1 MPRPSIP
8 WDRLKA
14 LYVERN
20 LERGQGT
27 YSLRQLTKDE
37 GQTYLVVQR
46 RAKREGW
53 REAMEEATAD
63 LEQRV
68 TEEVAERVR
77 IDQVQIRTELLELKE
92 RLLPLAHRMIKQFE
106 ELWDDEHDTSGW
118 DPSVR
123 ELVTLVKAIK
133 ELSEV
138 GGGLP
143 REHKVTADD
152 QQDEVQINRERQRW
166 LAEKVT
172 ELAEWKK
179 DRDISERHD
188 FSLVGRHTQDPGGV
202 SSS

>member
-46 RAKREGW
+46 RTKREGW

-77 IDQVQIRTELLELKE
+77 IDQVQIRTELLELK
-92 RLLPLAHRMIKQFE
+92 A
-106 ELWDDEHDTSGW
+106 
-118 DPSVR
+118 
-123 ELVTLVKAIK
+123 ELVPIA
-133 ELSEV
+133 
-138 GGGLP
+138 
-143 REHKVTADD
+143 R
-152 QQDEVQINRERQRW
+152 R
-166 LAEKVT
+166 
-172 ELAEWKK
+172 
-179 DRDISERHD
+179 
-188 FSLVGRHTQDPGGV
+188 VGRGTYER
-202 SSS
+202 SS

>member
-46 RAKREGW
+46 RAKRDGW
-53 REAMEEATAD
+53 REAMEKATAD

-68 TEEVAERVR
+68 TEEVAGRVR

-92 RLLPLAHRMIKQFE
+92 RLLPLARRMIKQFE

-152 QQDEVQINRERQRW
+152 QRDEVQINRETPRW
-166 LAEKVT
+166 LSEKVQD
-172 ELAEWKK
+172 LAEWKK
-179 DRDISERHD
+179 YRRA
-188 FSLVGRHTQDPGGV
+188 RKK
-202 SSS
+202 